1 MKRALKIYLEKPEL
15 AGILLLVVLMAFFEF
30 RSNGIFLSSQNIRG
44 VLGLLPEVGAV
55 TIGFAMLMICGEFD
69 LSVGSVFAIMPM
81 SIALML
87 NAGVPFWPA
96 FAVGVLICAIIGFLN
111 AFITLRFDIPSF
123 ITTLGMLFM
132 VRSLTIVMSG
142 GFPPLLAVD
151 KIPMG
156 LFTDFIGG
164 GLFRASFL
172 WFVALVVLASA
183 IMARTNFGNWISAT
197 GGFIEAARS
206 MGIPVTRVKFT
217 CFMMCSILAGLAG
230 TVQVFRLKS
239 PFPNLGE
246 TLELQAI
253 AGSVIGGVALTGG
266 VGTVFGAVVG
276 ALLIRVIDNGL
287 VLSRIDANWF
297 KFAIGAL
304 TVFAVVGN
312 SWLRRTARRI
322 KLEV

>member
-15 AGILLLVVLMAFFEF
+15 AGILLLIVLMAFFEY
-30 RSNGIFLSSQNIRG
+30 RSHGVFLSFQNIRG

-96 FAVGVLICAIIGFLN
+96 FAIGLLICAIIGFLN

-151 KIPMG
+151 KVPMD
-156 LFTDFIGG
+156 LFTGFIGG
-164 GLFRASFL
+164 GLFRASFV
-172 WFVALVVLASA
+172 WFVALVILASA
-183 IMARTNFGNWISAT
+183 IMSMTNFGNWIRAT

-206 MGIPVTRVKFT
+206 MGIPVTRVKFS
-217 CFMMCSILAGLAG
+217 CFIICSILAGLAG
-230 TVQVFRLKS
+230 TVQVFRLHS
-239 PFPNLGE
+239 PFPNLRD
-246 TLELQAI
+246 TL
-253 AGSVIGGVALTGG
+253 AL
-266 VGTVFGAVVG
+266 
-276 ALLIRVIDNGL
+276 
-287 VLSRIDANWF
+287 
-297 KFAIGAL
+297 
-304 TVFAVVGN
+304 
-312 SWLRRTARRI
+312 
-322 KLEV
+322 

>member
-30 RSNGIFLSSQNIRG
+30 RSNGIFLSYQNIRG

-87 NAGVPFWPA
+87 NAGVAFWPA

-111 AFITLRFDIPSF
+111 AFITLKFDIPSF

-142 GFPPLLAVD
+142 GFPPVLAVD
-151 KIPMG
+151 KIPLG
-156 LFTDFIGG
+156 LFTDFLGG

-172 WFVALVVLASA
+172 WFVALVLLASA
-183 IMARTNFGNWISAT
+183 IMARTNFGNWIAAT

>member
-1 MKRALKIYLEKPEL
+1 
-15 AGILLLVVLMAFFEF
+15 V
-30 RSNGIFLSSQNIRG
+30 FLSFQNIRG

-87 NAGVPFWPA
+87 NAGVAFWPA
-96 FAVGVLICAIIGFLN
+96 FAVGVLMCGFIGFLN
-111 AFITLRFDIPSF
+111 AFITLKFDIPSF

-151 KIPMG
+151 KVPMA
-156 LFTDFIGG
+156 LFTGFIGG
-164 GLFRASFL
+164 GLFRASFI
-172 WFVALVVLASA
+172 WFVALVLLASA
-183 IMARTNFGNWISAT
+183 IMSLTNFGNWIRAT
-197 GGFIEAARS
+197 GRFIEAAQA
-206 MGIPVTRVKFT
+206 MGIPVTRVKFS
-217 CFMMCSILAGLAG
+217 CFMICSILAGLAG
-230 TVQVFRLKS
+230 TVQVFRLQS
-239 PFPNLGE
+239 TFPNLGE

-266 VGTVFGAVVG
+266 VGTVFGAVIG

>member
-15 AGILLLVVLMAFFEF
+15 AGVLLLIVLMAFFEF
-30 RSNGIFLSSQNIRG
+30 RSNGIFLSYQNIRG

-87 NAGVPFWPA
+87 NAGVAFWPA

-111 AFITLRFDIPSF
+111 AFITLKFDIPSF

-172 WFVALVVLASA
+172 WFVALVVIASA
-183 IMARTNFGNWISAT
+183 FMARTNFGNWISAT

-266 VGTVFGAVVG
+266 VGTVFGAVIG

-322 KLEV
+322 KLEM

>member
-30 RSNGIFLSSQNIRG
+30 RSNGIFLSYQNIRG

-87 NAGVPFWPA
+87 NAGVAFWPA

-111 AFITLRFDIPSF
+111 AFITLKFDIPSF

-156 LFTDFIGG
+156 LFTDFHRRRP
-164 GLFRASFL
+164 LSS
-172 WFVALVVLASA
+172 VVPLV
-183 IMARTNFGNWISAT
+183 RG
-197 GGFIEAARS
+197 ARS
-206 MGIPVTRVKFT
+206 ARLGGHGEDELRQLDQRR
-217 CFMMCSILAGLAG
+217 LAASS
-230 TVQVFRLKS
+230 RRRDRWA
-239 PFPNLGE
+239 FP
-246 TLELQAI
+246 
-253 AGSVIGGVALTGG
+253 
-266 VGTVFGAVVG
+266 
-276 ALLIRVIDNGL
+276 
-287 VLSRIDANWF
+287 
-297 KFAIGAL
+297 
-304 TVFAVVGN
+304 
-312 SWLRRTARRI
+312 
-322 KLEV
+322 